1 MTESEETDLGRR
13 TGSAAVRGLRW
24 AFWLNA
30 VTLPM
35 SFLTSLVL
43 GRSSAGALGV
53 YSATQIFIGGFQ
65 TFFIFGGNPVFTRFV
80 PTLPRERRIA
90 FLWSYLALVVGIFTT
105 VALVLA
111 FPARVALDRL
121 LERFGSP
128 APALAYLVAVTVVIW
143 AFCSYFLYGIE
154 QAPRAALALKF
165 VVVGYFAFAMA
176 CLTPAGSA
184 LLRDP
189 AGSLWIA
196 TAIIYAA
203 AAGLAAAFVAAAP
216 SRSNGTRGGFYLPPG
231 FWSVVVYTHLGTVV
245 EFVYTSLSPSVVL
258 LWLDVDSLGRLTAA
272 LRWVTLLSLLPAMF
286 VSVVAPGFARLDASG
301 RRDDA
306 LRRTRSAV
314 RAAELAV
321 VPSVFALILFAPAFM
336 GLFGPDYREHAGLL
350 RIAALSALAGPTVYI
365 GSGLAVALG
374 ALRAYLAVSVL
385 YVTASLVLNVVLIPK
400 LGLAGAAT
408 AMAVSS
414 AAQCVIVT
422 FVLRGVGFRGS
433 RTTWIGWS
441 LGVAVAAMTSVV
453 QPGLAPALGAWLVVT
468 AVFAWAAGATWSEL
482 RALSARLM
490 GAR

>member
-1 MTESEETDLGRR
+1 MTESGDDLGNR

-35 SFLTSLVL
+35 SFATSLVL
-43 GRSSAGALGV
+43 GRSSAGALGA
-53 YSATQIFIGGFQ
+53 YTATQIFIGAFQ
-65 TFFIFGGNPVFTRFV
+65 TFFIFGGNAVFTRFV
-80 PTLPRERRIA
+80 PTLPRDRRIA
-90 FLWSYLALVVGIFTT
+90 FLLSYLALVLGIFTAA
-105 VALVLA
+105 ALLLA

-128 APALAYLVAVTVVIW
+128 APVLAYAVAASVVVW

-154 QAPRAALALKF
+154 QAPKAALALKF
-165 VVVGYFAFAMA
+165 VVLGYFVFAMT
-176 CLTPAGSA
+176 CLAPAGSA
-184 LLRDP
+184 LLRNP
-189 AGSLWIA
+189 PRSLWAA
-196 TAIIYAA
+196 TAVIY
-203 AAGLAAAFVAAAP
+203 GLAACLAAALVAAAP
-216 SRSNGTRGGFYLPPG
+216 SLHAVNRTGFYLPPG
-231 FWSVVVYTHLGTVV
+231 FWAVVVYTHLGTVV
-245 EFVYTSLSPSVVL
+245 EFVYSSLSPSVVL
-258 LWLDVDSLGRLTAA
+258 LWLDVESLGRLTAA
-272 LRWVTLLSLLPAMF
+272 LRWVALLALLPAMF
-286 VSVVAPGFARLDASG
+286 VSVVAPGFAKLDASG

-336 GLFGPDYREHAGLL
+336 GLFGPGYRDHAGLL

-385 YVTASLVLNVVLIPK
+385 YVAASLVLNAVLVPR
-400 LGLAGAAT
+400 LGLAGAAA

-422 FVLRGVGFRGS
+422 IVLRGVGFRGS
-433 RTTWIGWS
+433 RSTWIGWS
-441 LGVAVAAMTSVV
+441 LGVAVAAFASLV
-453 QPGLAPALGAWLVVT
+453 QPALAPAFVVWLALT
-468 AVFAWAAGATWSEL
+468 AGFAWGAGATWSEL
-482 RALSARLM
+482 RGLSARLM